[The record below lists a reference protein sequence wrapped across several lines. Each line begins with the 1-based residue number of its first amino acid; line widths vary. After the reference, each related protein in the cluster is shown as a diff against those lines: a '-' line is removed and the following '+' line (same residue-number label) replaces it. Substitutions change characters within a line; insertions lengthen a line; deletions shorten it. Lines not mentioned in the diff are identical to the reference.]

1 MFCVRIGAWT
11 GARSAVWLLT
21 AAAIVTAID
30 PADAKHRHRHGP
42 AAAMSNYSPPAS
54 SIVVDANSG
63 KVLQESEADGLRHPA
78 SLTKIMTLYL
88 LFERLDAGKIKLDT
102 ALKVSEHAAN
112 QAPSKL
118 GLEPGE
124 SIAVEDAIRAV
135 VTKSAND
142 VAVVIAEALGGDENE
157 FARMMTAKAHA
168 LGMSHT
174 EYRNASGLPD
184 DNQITTARDL
194 ALLGRAIQERF
205 PRYYRY
211 FATPSF
217 TYHGDSMRNH
227 NHLLGSVEGV
237 DGIKT
242 GYTQASGFNLATSM
256 RRGNR
261 HLVAVVLGG
270 RSAGERDARMR
281 ELLER
286 NLARASD
293 RHSAPIIA
301 ENTGEQRAKQ
311 TFALAAVPPAGT
323 IAAGPTHAEPT
334 VTATASPTKPAPGS
348 SDPIKPIQVKT
359 ILYKVGSA
367 RAASLDAAP
376 LQASPTTVTEVA
388 QPQIVATKPDPAP
401 KAPIINPQ
409 PGVLGVL
416 PARIAA
422 QPLPEPPPQQ
432 PATPSSAPVLQ
443 VMQINRPSVPTPA
456 PPAQATASTPAQAVA
471 AVAQEPAP
479 TSPKA
484 DDARPASVRTGW
496 LIQVGA
502 LESESEA
509 KTRLDLAQSKAKD
522 ALRRAEPFTETVTKG
537 DKTLYRARFAG
548 FDKEQQAEAACKSLK
563 HADIPCMAL
572 KN

>member
-1 MFCVRIGAWT
+1 MYCVRIGAWT
-11 GARSAVWLLT
+11 RVRSAVWLLT
-21 AAAIVTAID
+21 AAAIVTATA

-42 AAAMSNYSPPAS
+42 AAAISNYSPPAA

-88 LFERLDAGKIKLDT
+88 LFERLDAGKMKLDT
-102 ALKVSEHAAN
+102 SLKVSEHAAA

-118 GLEPGE
+118 GLEAGE
-124 SIAVEDAIRAV
+124 AIAIEDAIRAV

-142 VAVVIAEALGGDENE
+142 VAVVIAEAVGGDETE

-168 LGMSHT
+168 LGMSRT

-211 FATPSF
+211 FSTPSF

-293 RHSAPIIA
+293 RHTAPMIA
-301 ENTGEQRAKQ
+301 ESAGEQRGKP
-311 TFALAAVPPAGT
+311 TFALASVPPAGT
-323 IAAGPTHAEPT
+323 ISAPGRPEPAAPT
-334 VTATASPTKPAPGS
+334 TALPSPAPGS

-367 RAASLDAAP
+367 RTASIDPAP
-376 LQASPTTVTEVA
+376 LQASSTTVTEVS
-388 QPQIVATKPDPAP
+388 QPQIVATKPDPSP
-401 KAPIINPQ
+401 QAPIINPQ

-416 PARIAA
+416 PAHIAA
-422 QPLPEPPPQQ
+422 QPLAAQ
-432 PATPSSAPVLQ
+432 PAQPPAAQPSAPVLQ
-443 VMQINRPSVPTPA
+443 VMQINRPGTPA
-456 PPAQATASTPAQAVA
+456 APAPAPAQVPASSTQTVAAIAREATATPA
-471 AVAQEPAP
+471 
-479 TSPKA
+479 KA
-484 DDARPASVRTGW
+484 DDAHPAPVHTGW

-509 KTRLDLAQSKAKD
+509 KARLDLAQSKAKD

-548 FDKEQQAEAACKSLK
+548 FDKEQQADAACKSLK

>member
-1 MFCVRIGAWT
+1 
-11 GARSAVWLLT
+11 
-21 AAAIVTAID
+21 
-30 PADAKHRHRHGP
+30 
-42 AAAMSNYSPPAS
+42 
-54 SIVVDANSG
+54 
-63 KVLQESEADGLRHPA
+63 
-78 SLTKIMTLYL
+78 
-88 LFERLDAGKIKLDT
+88 
-102 ALKVSEHAAN
+102 
-112 QAPSKL
+112 
-118 GLEPGE
+118 
-124 SIAVEDAIRAV
+124 
-135 VTKSAND
+135 
-142 VAVVIAEALGGDENE
+142 
-157 FARMMTAKAHA
+157 MMTAKARA
-168 LGMSHT
+168 LGMNHT

-194 ALLGRAIQERF
+194 AVLGRAIQERF

-211 FATPSF
+211 FSTPSF

-227 NHLLGSVEGV
+227 NHLLGTVDGV

-242 GYTQASGFNLATSM
+242 GYTEASGFNLATSM

-270 RSAGERDARMR
+270 RSAGERDTRMR
-281 ELLER
+281 DLLER

-293 RHSAPIIA
+293 RHTAPMIA
-301 ENTGEQRAKQ
+301 ESADEQHAKQ
-311 TFALAAVPPAGT
+311 IFALAAVPPAGT
-323 IAAGPTHAEPT
+323 IAGPAHTEPT
-334 VTATASPTKPAPGS
+334 AAATASPSPAKPAPGS

-359 ILYKVGSA
+359 IPYKVSSA
-367 RAASLDAAP
+367 RAAALDAAP
-376 LQASPTTVTEVA
+376 LQASTTTVTEVA

-401 KAPIINPQ
+401 QAPIINPQ

-422 QPLPEPPPQQ
+422 QPFPEPPPQQ
-432 PATPSSAPVLQ
+432 SAAPPSAPVLQ
-443 VMQINRPSVPTPA
+443 VMQINRPGTTAPPTPT
-456 PPAQATASTPAQAVA
+456 QVTASVTPQAVP
-471 AVAQEPAP
+471 AVAQEPAL
-479 TSPKA
+479 TSPKS
-484 DDARPASVRTGW
+484 DDARPAPVRTGW